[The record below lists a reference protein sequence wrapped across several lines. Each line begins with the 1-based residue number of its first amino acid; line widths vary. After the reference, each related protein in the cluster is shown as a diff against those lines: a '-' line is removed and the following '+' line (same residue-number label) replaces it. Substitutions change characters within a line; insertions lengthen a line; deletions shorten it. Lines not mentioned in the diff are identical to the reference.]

1 MWYGLAHS
9 SMGANVKNESLAN
22 EYRKM
27 ACASAGIACKPY
39 KAAKPTPIKKR
50 KVGANLKA
58 RLQVEHRAA
67 VVVKRQRTRQTQFLV
82 LPIVVL
88 VCFVVFLGALSG
100 WSLALL
106 GDGAIGIGVIAGW
119 YMLLERVSA
128 AKYGRKGKSC

>member
-9 SMGANVKNESLAN
+9 STGANVKNESLAKQ
-22 EYRKM
+22 YREW
-27 ACASAGIACKPY
+27 ACASAGIACKPR
-39 KAAKPTPIKKR
+39 KVAEPTSIKKR

-58 RLQVEHRAA
+58 QLKAEHRAA
-67 VVVKRQRTRQTQFLV
+67 VVVKRQRVRQTQFLV

-88 VCFVVFLGALSG
+88 VAFTVLLGGLSG

-128 AKYGRKGKSC
+128 PKIAR